1 MRFLHHPGS
10 IAHKPPTYLVRGEP
24 KPVPEVP
31 ERATALVEQLKRRG
45 STVEQAPLCGTGPL
59 VAVHSPEYIAF
70 LESAHR
76 RWSELPGAS
85 TAVIPNAHPF
95 SASLTSYPTGVVGQA
110 GYHIYDTAA
119 PIAAGTWTAA
129 YASASAAVQAATLV
143 AQGTTHSAYALC
155 RPPGHHATR
164 QAAGGF
170 CYLNNAAIAAETAL
184 AMLSARGLPR
194 RVAILDVDL
203 HHGNGTQEI
212 FYQRSDV
219 LMVNVHADPS
229 AFYPFFSGYAHE
241 RGDGAGLGYTINRP
255 LPIGSDETTF
265 LNAVSANL
273 EDIARYAPS
282 VLVLSLGFD
291 TFIGDPMATFG
302 VTTPGFGR
310 LGALIAQAQIPTVI
324 VQEGGYAVADL
335 TANLG
340 AFLDGFESVSPSL
353 EIANHV

>member
-1 MRFLHHPGS
+1 MRFLHHPDS
-10 IAHKPPTYLVRGEP
+10 VAHKPPTYLVRGEP

-31 ERATALVEQLKRRG
+31 ERALALVEQLQRRG
-45 STVEQAPLCGTGPL
+45 GTIEQAPLCGTGPL
-59 VAVHSPEYIAF
+59 VAVHTPEYIHF
-70 LESAHR
+70 LETAHR

-85 TAVIPNAHPF
+85 AAVIPNAHPF
-95 SASLTSYPTGVVGQA
+95 TSITTYPTGIVGQA

-119 PIAAGTWTAA
+119 PVVAGTWAA
-129 YASASAAVQAATLV
+129 ASASAAVAVHGATLV
-143 AQGTTHSAYALC
+143 ASGKAPSAYALC

-170 CYLNNAAIAAETAL
+170 CYLNNAAIAAQAAL
-184 AMLSARGLPR
+184 PVLAARGLPR

-212 FYQRSDV
+212 FYERSDV

-241 RGDGAGLGYTINRP
+241 RGAGAGLGYTINRP
-255 LPIGSDETTF
+255 LPMGADEATF
-265 LNAVSANL
+265 LTAVAASLA
-273 EDIARYAPS
+273 DIARYAPS
-282 VLVLSLGFD
+282 LLVLSLGFD

-302 VTTPGFGR
+302 VTTPGFSR
-310 LGALIAQAQIPTVI
+310 LGAMIAASGVPTLV
-324 VQEGGYAVADL
+324 VQEGGYAVGDL

-340 AFLDGFESVSPSL
+340 SFLDGFEGVTPAV
-353 EIANHV
+353 ETV